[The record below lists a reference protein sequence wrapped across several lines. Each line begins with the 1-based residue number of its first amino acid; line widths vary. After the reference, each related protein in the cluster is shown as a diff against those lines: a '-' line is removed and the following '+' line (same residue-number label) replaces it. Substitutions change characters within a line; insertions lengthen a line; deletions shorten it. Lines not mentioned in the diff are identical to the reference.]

1 MVYGAS
7 PNNFIIAPSVLFHM
21 SGHVSQQALYLRFI
35 LVVIACLYKI
45 HVRSDFK
52 VCSFQNILLT

>member
-7 PNNFIIAPSVLFHM
+7 PNNFIIAPSVIFHM
-21 SGHVSQQALYLRFI
+21 SGHVSQLYLRFI